1 MADADFRPAG
11 PPFHR
16 VEASSV
22 RARMDALLSAVLA
35 FSARPELEHT
45 ADRIVATA
53 VDLVGARYGALAV
66 LDEDGTTTEF
76 AVAGLDDEARDRVG
90 PPPSGHGVLAEIAD
104 GPLRVDDLGPLE
116 LPAGHPPVRTFLG
129 APLRARGVLLGRL
142 YLAGKRSGPGF
153 TEDDERAIVAL
164 AGAASIAVDNARL
177 HAEARD
183 RQRWLEATGE
193 ISSALLSGTDV
204 VEVLRLVAS
213 RAVELTGADDALI
226 ALPVEPSG
234 ALVVTVCAG
243 PHADALTGRRIPLE
257 GSTSG
262 AVLRDHAPRNVPRLE
277 FDLTGAAGLG
287 PALAVR
293 LRSGEST
300 AGVLLA
306 VRAPGAAR
314 FDEHQLQIVS
324 AFADQAALAL
334 RDAESQSARRELALV
349 VDRDRIARDLHDHV
363 VQRLFAVGLS
373 MQGTHRRTDS
383 PVVAERLT
391 QHIGQLQE
399 VIEEIR
405 SAIFDLHAAP
415 GRKQGLR
422 ASLQHAVSDATGDAD
437 IRTTVRIS
445 GALDRV
451 PAGLAEHAEAVVRE
465 AVSNVLRHAN
475 AAELA
480 ITVSLDDN
488 LVIDVSDT
496 GSGLPPAVVRSG
508 LRYLE
513 QRAAEAGGSFR
524 VERRE
529 SGGTRL
535 VWTVPVP

>member
-1 MADADFRPAG
+1 
-11 PPFHR
+11 
-16 VEASSV
+16 
-22 RARMDALLSAVLA
+22 
-35 FSARPELEHT
+35 
-45 ADRIVATA
+45 
-53 VDLVGARYGALAV
+53 
-66 LDEDGTTTEF
+66 
-76 AVAGLDDEARDRVG
+76 
-90 PPPSGHGVLAEIAD
+90 
-104 GPLRVDDLGPLE
+104 
-116 LPAGHPPVRTFLG
+116 
-129 APLRARGVLLGRL
+129 
-142 YLAGKRSGPGF
+142 
-153 TEDDERAIVAL
+153 
-164 AGAASIAVDNARL
+164 VDNARL
-177 HAEARD
+177 HEEARD

-243 PHADALTGRRIPLE
+243 PHSDALTGRRIPLD

-262 AVLRDHAPRNVPRLE
+262 AVLRDHVPRNVPRLE
-277 FDLTGAAGLG
+277 FDLVGGAAADLG
-287 PALAVR
+287 PALVVR

-422 ASLQHAVSDATGDAD
+422 ASLQHAVSDATGGAD
-437 IRTTVRIS
+437 IRTTVRMS
-445 GALDRV
+445 GPLDRV

-496 GSGLPPAVVRSG
+496 GSGLPPVVVRSG

-513 QRAAEAGGSFR
+513 QRAAEAGGDFR

-535 VWTVPVP
+535 VWTVPMP

>member
-11 PPFHR
+11 PPFDR
-16 VEASSV
+16 GEASSV

-293 LRSGEST
+293 LRSGSRPP
-300 AGVLLA
+300 ACCW
-306 VRAPGAAR
+306 P
-314 FDEHQLQIVS
+314 
-324 AFADQAALAL
+324 
-334 RDAESQSARRELALV
+334 SARP
-349 VDRDRIARDLHDHV
+349 AR
-363 VQRLFAVGLS
+363 RGSTSTSCRSSPLS
-373 MQGTHRRTDS
+373 PTRRRWRCGTRRAS
-383 PVVAERLT
+383 PRAGSWRWWWT
-391 QHIGQLQE
+391 ATGSPATCTTTWCSGCS
-399 VIEEIR
+399 R
-405 SAIFDLHAAP
+405 SACRCKGP
-415 GRKQGLR
+415 
-422 ASLQHAVSDATGDAD
+422 TGA
-437 IRTTVRIS
+437 RTRRSWPS
-445 GALDRV
+445 G
-451 PAGLAEHAEAVVRE
+451 
-465 AVSNVLRHAN
+465 
-475 AAELA
+475 
-480 ITVSLDDN
+480 
-488 LVIDVSDT
+488 
-496 GSGLPPAVVRSG
+496 
-508 LRYLE
+508 
-513 QRAAEAGGSFR
+513 
-524 VERRE
+524 
-529 SGGTRL
+529 
-535 VWTVPVP
+535 